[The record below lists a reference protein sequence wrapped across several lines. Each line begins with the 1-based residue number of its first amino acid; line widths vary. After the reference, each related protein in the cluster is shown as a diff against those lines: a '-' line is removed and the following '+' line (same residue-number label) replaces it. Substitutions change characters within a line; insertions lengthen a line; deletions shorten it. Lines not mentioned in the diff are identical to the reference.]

1 MLSTP
6 EPHFPNITAFTAE
19 GDYYLNQTKN
29 KHRTRKCVAS
39 EAWPW
44 EELSIAVEKFDS
56 KHGKSKL
63 RTKPLVQKYAP
74 ADARPGVN
82 IGVN

>member
-63 RTKPLVQKYAP
+63 RTKHLVQKYAP

-82 IGVN
+82 VGVN